1 MLRWISCV
9 VLSHVYFVLLYLLP
23 KDGGGGSTYVS
34 RKGMIVILMCLHI
47 SLSNVW

>member
-34 RKGMIVILMCLHI
+34 RKRYDCYSDVFAYQ
-47 SLSNVW
+47 S